1 MNAFIYKHSVVFQ
14 DEGNTLNMNAGHSLP
29 IAEFPPSHLMK
40 PALQS
45 LLSNT
50 VVKPVSF
57 PGHDGHPL
65 S

>member
-1 MNAFIYKHSVVFQ
+1 MNTFIYKHSVVFQ
-14 DEGNTLNMNAGHSLP
+14 DEGNTLNMNVGHSQTNAKLP
-29 IAEFPPSHLMK
+29 PLHLKK

-57 PGHDGHPL
+57 PGHDGQPL